1 MVAKRISSFFVLTC
15 LITIS
20 SLSGTLPASAQVSEN
35 RARPSVSIHSGSTLQ
50 PLRASPGLLQAV
62 AVSRACR
69 PPSTLVPF
77 PFQSLL
83 PENAVNYK
91 RCQKEASATRDP
103 KSYRCCVAPVA
114 TPTPFPSG
122 ACCKAIPGANPGYD
136 CSLPVLNFGHPQG
149 IPFARQR
156 CNSVNQSV
164 SCVWDASNPKCCAPG
179 IPGCGQDPTPTP
191 RPTVTPAPSPYPSG
205 ACCQAIPGANPGYD
219 CSLPVLNF
227 GHPQGIPFA
236 RQRCN
241 SVNQG
246 VSCVW
251 NASNPK
257 CCAPGIPGCG
267 QDPTPSPKPT
277 VTPKPTETPR
287 PTPSPTVTPKPTETP
302 RPTPSPTVTPRPT
315 ETPRPTPS
323 PTVTP
328 RPTETPRP
336 TPSPTVT
343 PRPTATPT
351 PRPSATPTPTPAC
364 LSPNILIP
372 FPFAVLATQPATAN
386 EYTRCKSASGGNS
399 NYQCCVNPSDLCSR
413 AGGSMSFGSVC
424 GVTTVPVFGPV
435 DGKICC
441 KHR

>member
-1 MVAKRISSFFVLTC
+1 MVAKRISSFRVLIGFFALTF
-15 LITIS
+15 
-20 SLSGTLPASAQVSEN
+20 LSGQLPASAQVSEN
-35 RARPSVSIHSGSTLQ
+35 RARPSVSIQSGSALQ
-50 PLRASPGLLQAV
+50 PLRASPGLLRAV

-83 PENAVNYK
+83 PENTVNYK

-122 ACCKAIPGANPGYD
+122 VCCKAIPGANPGYD

-156 CNSVNQSV
+156 CNSVNQSI
-164 SCVWDASNPKCCAPG
+164 SCVWSASNPKCCAPG
-179 IPGCGQDPTPTP
+179 IPGCGQEPTPTP
-191 RPTVTPAPSPYPSG
+191 
-205 ACCQAIPGANPGYD
+205 
-219 CSLPVLNF
+219 
-227 GHPQGIPFA
+227 
-236 RQRCN
+236 
-241 SVNQG
+241 
-246 VSCVW
+246 
-251 NASNPK
+251 K
-257 CCAPGIPGCG
+257 
-267 QDPTPSPKPT
+267 
-277 VTPKPTETPR
+277 
-287 PTPSPTVTPKPTETP
+287 
-302 RPTPSPTVTPRPT
+302 PTVTPRPT

-328 RPTETPRP
+328 RPTETPKP
-336 TPSPTVT
+336 TPTVT
-343 PRPTATPT
+343 PRPTDTPKPTPTPT
-351 PRPSATPTPTPAC
+351 PRPTATPTPTPAC
-364 LSPNILIP
+364 LSPNVLIP
-372 FPFAVLATQPATAN
+372 YPFAVLATSPATAS
-386 EYTRCKSASGGNS
+386 EYTRCKSAAGSNSG
-399 NYQCCVNPSDLCSR
+399 YKCCVNPSDLCSR